1 MVDINRDNNNA
12 VAGKGILKRRIFVR
26 NDRSPQQSTAAV
38 AKPLQDGG
46 CCLADT
52 CKRCVTFDET
62 ITIKNDKD
70 LVVKKPLKLE
80 LVIDNWKSNV
90 AKTPPETIQPDPGIV
105 RRLVDEFNTIEEKAI
120 AVKLTADGK
129 PSLHGRSQSSGKVTD
144 LINMF
149 NSKSTK
155 GKTEELEMK
164 FIDF

>member
-105 RRLVDEFNTIEEKAI
+105 RRLVDEFNTIEEPFTDSSEIESTSIEEDK
-120 AVKLTADGK
+120 VKEDKPMESRTNVPLCEALESVSLTTGD
-129 PSLHGRSQSSGKVTD
+129 Q
-144 LINMF
+144 
-149 NSKSTK
+149 
-155 GKTEELEMK
+155 
-164 FIDF
+164 

>member
-1 MVDINRDNNNA
+1 MVDTNRDNNNA

-26 NDRSPQQSTAAV
+26 NDRSPLQSTSVV

-46 CCLADT
+46 CCLADS

-80 LVIDNWKSNV
+80 LVIDNWKSNGT
-90 AKTPPETIQPDPGIV
+90 KTPPETIQPDPGIV

-120 AVKLTADGK
+120 ATKLTDGK
-129 PSLHGRSQSSGKVTD
+129 SSLHGRSQSSSRVTD

-149 NSKSTK
+149 NSKSTN
-155 GKTEELEMK
+155 GKTEEVEMK